1 MLGILFFEPEGRPD
15 EHTEEVQS
23 VMKEAEET
31 GQDSANVRARFQQFR
46 EETGRLPEAGAEET
60 GGDVSSAVA
69 RQCSRVDTGPA
80 SPDRV
85 PDRIVD
91 AAGEGN
97 EAVVLAWMDA
107 AGGQVDATFESGDT
121 GGFTLLM
128 YAVANGQEKLVD
140 LLLGRGAKVNQQ
152 ASNGMTA
159 LMHAVLSNRPP
170 IVRRLLGLGADLKAR
185 AANGKT
191 ALQFAKEKGFDGCVA
206 AFRQHIERVTSNL
219 RERGSGG
226 VIEGGSKEAAAEGA
240 ATASEGGNSGLTSDA
255 EDIDVIEA
263 LATSMAAVDEGL
275 LEDDGCWIRLSAP
288 QDGKLALMKAN
299 AKPDD
304 VYVPLPWAAFKSGD
318 LKRPSWGEDPPD
330 LKKHVSTA
338 ACSFMFRLDG
348 ENVSVEALEDPG
360 MTMEQRQRIE
370 TLTFPEACCKSSGGI
385 DHQRLTPLSLELLRK
400 LWRATGTRGPS
411 HESGDRRTL
420 LLQSGWRNASGF
432 ATI

>member
-1 MLGILFFEPEGRPD
+1 
-15 EHTEEVQS
+15 
-23 VMKEAEET
+23 MKRAEET
-31 GQDSANVRARFQQFR
+31 GGHLDDATLQACKALLQEFR
-46 EETGRLPEAGAEET
+46 EATGRLPEDGSGRARPAEDAEAGLLRVLSEGLPSAAQGIMRET
-60 GGDVSSAVA
+60 LLQPNRTRATRPGAAVAAPFITAPRPPSTASDVSAVA
-69 RQCSRVDTGPA
+69 AEMARRRSLVDTGPT

-206 AFRQHIERVTSNL
+206 AFRQHIERVTSDL

-226 VIEGGSKEAAAEGA
+226 VSEGGSKEAATEGA
-240 ATASEGGNSGLTSDA
+240 ADTSEDGNCEVPLEILHAAGGRGEPTSLANVLEWVDREEGRANATFDASA
-255 EDIDVIEA
+255 F
-263 LATSMAAVDEGL
+263 LAIASKRRGPGSA
-275 LEDDGCWIRLSAP
+275 AP
-288 QDGKLALMKAN
+288 QGS
-299 AKPDD
+299 
-304 VYVPLPWAAFKSGD
+304 AARGCT
-318 LKRPSWGEDPPD
+318 L
-330 LKKHVSTA
+330 LTA
-338 ACSFMFRLDG
+338 AARRITC
-348 ENVSVEALEDPG
+348 
-360 MTMEQRQRIE
+360 TWQRR
-370 TLTFPEACCKSSGGI
+370 C
-385 DHQRLTPLSLELLRK
+385 
-400 LWRATGTRGPS
+400 
-411 HESGDRRTL
+411 
-420 LLQSGWRNASGF
+420 
-432 ATI
+432 